1 MELNKLTVVQ
11 GNDLLE
17 GAYSVTLDEMRLLNL
32 ALAQI
37 DSRKPQPDT
46 LYRLFP
52 QDYQRI
58 YGVNPTSSHRQLR
71 EAAESLMKKP
81 VTIYKPDVKTGK
93 IRTVQLSW
101 FSRLEYVS
109 SDDHSAVVLRFGQD
123 VAPYLYELKESFTK
137 LNFTNIA
144 KLDTPF
150 SVRLYGWLI
159 KAKNLYG
166 RRSSKA
172 VEVTLDLGWMRE
184 KAGLVGKYEDY
195 RDFRQKLLEP
205 TINRI
210 NANTDI
216 SVVWEPI
223 KSGRTVVAIKF
234 AYMDESSPEASKP
247 LRPRLPRR
255 PRAVAGSDLE
265 GEWARSCI
273 EIFEEYRARLLAYD
287 KAEKATLPDLRKLA
301 SWYKIVGDKVA
312 QKAVMAEVNTRTKR
326 ASAKS

>member
-81 VTIYKPDVKTGK
+81 VTIYKPDAKTGK

-137 LNFTNIA
+137 LNFANIA

-166 RRSSKA
+166 RRPGKA
-172 VEVTLDLGWMRE
+172 IEVTLDLNWMRE
-184 KAGLVGKYEDY
+184 KAGLAGKYEDY

-216 SVVWEPI
+216 SVVWEPV
-223 KSGRTVVAIKF
+223 KSGRTVVSVKF
-234 AYMDESSPEASKP
+234 AYMDESTPEATKP
-247 LRPRLPRR
+247 MRPRLPRR
-255 PRAVAGSDLE
+255 PRAVAGSQLE
-265 GEWARSCI
+265 GEWARRCI
-273 EIFEEYRARLLAYD
+273 AIFEDYRIKLAAYD
-287 KAEKATLPDLRKLA
+287 ADEKSAVPDLRKLA
-301 SWYKIVGDKVA
+301 GWYKIIGDKNK
-312 QKAVMAEVNTRTKR
+312 QKEVMAEVGTRSKK
-326 ASAKS
+326 AAAK

>member
-37 DSRKPQPDT
+37 DSRKPQPDA

-52 QDYQRI
+52 HDYQRI
-58 YGVNPTSSHRQLR
+58 YGLNPTSSHRQLR

-81 VTIYKPDVKTGK
+81 VTIYLPDRKTGK
-93 IRTVQLSW
+93 MRTVQLSW

-109 SDDHSAVVLRFGQD
+109 SDEQSAVVLRFGQD

-137 LNFTNIA
+137 LNFANIA
-144 KLDTPF
+144 KLDTSF

-166 RRSSKA
+166 RKSSKA
-172 VEVTLDLGWMRE
+172 IEVTLALDWMRE
-184 KAGLVGKYEDY
+184 KAGLQGKYEDY

-205 TINRI
+205 TLARI

-216 SVVWEPI
+216 SVIWEPV
-223 KSGRTVVAIKF
+223 KKAAPWCRSSSLMWMNPLQKPVNRCALNSRAARVHWPVQSWRVTGHDAALPSWNSTATV
-234 AYMDESSPEASKP
+234 
-247 LRPRLPRR
+247 
-255 PRAVAGSDLE
+255 
-265 GEWARSCI
+265 
-273 EIFEEYRARLLAYD
+273 
-287 KAEKATLPDLRKLA
+287 
-301 SWYKIVGDKVA
+301 
-312 QKAVMAEVNTRTKR
+312 
-326 ASAKS
+326 

>member
-37 DSRKPQPDT
+37 DSRKPQPDA

-52 QDYQRI
+52 HDYQRI
-58 YGVNPTSSHRQLR
+58 YGLNPTSCHRQLR

-81 VTIYKPDVKTGK
+81 VTIYQPDRKSGKT
-93 IRTVQLSW
+93 RTVQLSW

-109 SDDHSAVVLRFGQD
+109 SDEQSAVILRFGQD

-166 RRSSKA
+166 RKGSKA
-172 VEVTLDLGWMRE
+172 IEVTLALDWMRE
-184 KAGLVGKYEDY
+184 KAGLQGKYEDY

-205 TINRI
+205 TLARI

-216 SVVWEPI
+216 SVIWHPVKKAVPLCR
-223 KSGRTVVAIKF
+223 SGSLMSMNPRR
-234 AYMDESSPEASKP
+234 KP
-247 LRPRLPRR
+247 VNHCAPNSRADHVLRPAQSWKVHGL
-255 PRAVAGSDLE
+255 AVA
-265 GEWARSCI
+265 
-273 EIFEEYRARLLAYD
+273 
-287 KAEKATLPDLRKLA
+287 
-301 SWYKIVGDKVA
+301 
-312 QKAVMAEVNTRTKR
+312 
-326 ASAKS
+326 

>member
-223 KSGRTVVAIKF
+223 KSGRTIVAIKF

-326 ASAKS
+326 APAKS